1 MIDGSISVDLNY
13 ERIVAWNRHE
23 GRHGKAMKSHKPL
36 ANSKQKLL
44 GDAVL
49 DIFVTSRLGR
59 VRDHWKLQEITMSH
73 GNISN
78 CLIDSFWEDL
88 FFSIC
93 FLGRRGTFIQIPMNQ
108 NSYLGILLLG
118 LSPDR
123 AFTD

>member
-23 GRHGKAMKSHKPL
+23 GRHGKAMKSHKTL

-44 GDAVL
+44 GDAAL
-49 DIFVTSRLGR
+49 DLFVTSRLGR
-59 VRDHWKLQEITMSH
+59 VRDHWKLQEINMSH
-73 GNISN
+73 GNKSN

-88 FFSIC
+88 FFHL
-93 FLGRRGTFIQIPMNQ
+93 FFGEEGKFIKIPMNQ
-108 NSYLGILLLG
+108 NVFLWILLLG